1 MMLFATAEIEL
12 EDGEQFLRP
21 ICEHLAEHGATIET
35 AASGARVRFGA
46 AFGELRISAGRVNL
60 SATAPD
66 VSSLLMLRSSLAAHL
81 KEFAGTRA
89 GPIVWKG
96 DAVGAT
102 EPPEFRLTCV
112 EAVRDL
118 TPRMRRIELVGAD
131 LRRFATSDHLHCKL
145 LFPPDGL
152 EPVWPTLGS
161 DGLIR
166 WPDGRN
172 KLTVRKYTIRQID
185 VAAGRMTID
194 FVRHPDSGPGSRF
207 AEEAAVGQRLG
218 LIGPGGGSTRPAGWT
233 LLAGDETALPAVARI
248 LEEMPAD
255 AGGLALLEVADA
267 DEVVMLQRPAG
278 VEVRWLL
285 RDGRDAGTTSL
296 LEKAIAAVEL
306 PTGEGTAFIWVGC
319 EFTAYKAIR
328 RQIRSRLALD
338 RSNHLVVPYWQAG
351 AK

>member
-1 MMLFATAEIEL
+1 MMLLATAEIEV
-12 EDGEQFLRP
+12 EDGERFLRP
-21 ICEHLAEHGATIET
+21 ICDHLAEHGATIET
-35 AASGARVRFGA
+35 APSSARVRFGA
-46 AFGELRISAGRVNL
+46 ALGEVRVSAGRMKL

-66 VSSLLMLRSSLAAHL
+66 VPSLLMLRSSLAAHL

-89 GPIVWKG
+89 GPIVWTG
-96 DAVGAT
+96 DAAGAT
-102 EPPEFRLTCV
+102 EPPEFRMMRV

-118 TPRMRRIELVGAD
+118 TPRMRRIELVGED
-131 LRRFATSDHLHCKL
+131 LGRFATLDHLHCKL
-145 LFPPDGL
+145 LFPSNGI
-152 EPVWPTLGS
+152 EPVWPVLGS

-166 WPDGRN
+166 WPDGRH

-218 LIGPGGGSTRPAGWT
+218 LIGPGGGSTRPADFT
-233 LLAGDETALPAVARI
+233 LLAGDETALPAMARI
-248 LEEMPAD
+248 LEVMPAD
-255 AGGLALLEVADA
+255 ASGLALFEVADA
-267 DEVVMLQRPAG
+267 DEVLTLQRPAG

-285 RDGRDAGTTSL
+285 RDGRPAGTTNL
-296 LEKAIAAVEL
+296 LETAIAAVEL
-306 PTGEGTAFIWVGC
+306 PIGRGIAFIWVGC

-328 RQIRSRLALD
+328 RQVRSRLALD
-338 RSNHLVVPYWQAG
+338 RSNHLVVPYWRAG